1 MLRSTTRSR
10 IAVSASCCQSQP
22 SPARTNPRYR
32 RVLWAALAVNA
43 AMFAVEVVAGAGARS
58 SALHADALDF
68 LADAANYAI
77 SLFVLGAMLR
87 TRAMAALIKGA
98 SMGAFGLWVL
108 GRAAYHA
115 ATGTMPEPEIMGL
128 VGVLALAANAG
139 VAALL
144 YRYRAGDS
152 NMRSVWLCT
161 RNDMLGNA
169 ALLFAASG
177 VLATGRGWPDALI
190 ALGMSGLALSSAAQI
205 IQQAASELRVSRA
218 EAANPEHTTHLIHEP
233 RA

>member
-1 MLRSTTRSR
+1 
-10 IAVSASCCQSQP
+10 
-22 SPARTNPRYR
+22 
-32 RVLWAALAVNA
+32 VLWVALAVNA

-77 SLFVLGAMLR
+77 SLFVLGALLR
-87 TRAMAALIKGA
+87 TRAKATLIKGV
-98 SMGAFGLWVL
+98 SMGAFGVWVL
-108 GRAAYHA
+108 CRAAYHA
-115 ATGTMPEPEIMGL
+115 VTGTMPQPEVMGA
-128 VGVLALAANAG
+128 VGVLALASNAG

-144 YRYRAGDS
+144 YGYRTGDS

-169 ALLFAASG
+169 ALLLAASG

-190 ALGMSGLALSSAAQI
+190 ALGMAALALSGAVQI
-205 IQQAASELRVSRA
+205 VRQATGELR
-218 EAANPEHTTHLIHEP
+218 EAGARPTPVWRDHRRRPLRVEGQ
-233 RA
+233 